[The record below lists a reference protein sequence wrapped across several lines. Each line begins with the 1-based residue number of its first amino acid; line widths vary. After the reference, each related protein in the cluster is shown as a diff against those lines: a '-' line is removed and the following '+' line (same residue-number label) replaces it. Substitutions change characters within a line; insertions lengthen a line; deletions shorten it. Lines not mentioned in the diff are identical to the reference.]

1 MPIPRWRL
9 RFAILAVACAPLH
22 PLLAQSEAEVNA
34 GIKKFTQIYEAVEA
48 NFADRVEADQ
58 VVFKGAIPGML
69 RTLDPHSNF
78 FDPKAYQLLREG
90 QSGHYY
96 GVGMY
101 VGAPE
106 GKVVVMYPFEG
117 SPAFRAGLRPGD
129 AIVSVN
135 DNNTEHATVT
145 DVSGMLK
152 GPKGTP
158 VTITVKRLGSPE
170 PLHFSVVRDNVPRG
184 TVNYAFWMRPG
195 IAYMRIEAFNETTSH
210 EVDQALAHFR
220 KTRSRA

>member
-1 MPIPRWRL
+1 
-9 RFAILAVACAPLH
+9 
-22 PLLAQSEAEVNA
+22 
-34 GIKKFTQIYEAVEA
+34 
-48 NFADRVEADQ
+48 
-58 VVFKGAIPGML
+58 
-69 RTLDPHSNF
+69 
-78 FDPKAYQLLREG
+78 
-90 QSGHYY
+90 
-96 GVGMY
+96 MY

-145 DVSGMLK
+145 EVSGMLK

-158 VTITVKRLGSPE
+158 VTITVKRLGTPE
-170 PLHFSVVRDNVPRG
+170 PMHFSVVRDNVPRG

-210 EVDQALAHFR
+210 EVDRPMAQCPKKR
-220 KTRSRA
+220 MKGIG

>member
-1 MPIPRWRL
+1 MSISRWRL
-9 RFAILAVACAPLH
+9 RVAILAFACDPIH
-22 PLLAQSEAEVNA
+22 PLLAQSEADVNA
-34 GIKKFTQIYEAVEA
+34 GIKKFTQIYEAVES

-78 FDPKAYQLLREG
+78 FDPKAYALLREG

-129 AIVSVN
+129 AITSVN

-145 DVSGMLK
+145 EVSGMLK

-158 VTITVKRLGSPE
+158 VTITVKRLGNTE
-170 PLHFSVVRDNVPRG
+170 PMHFSVVRDNVPRG

-195 IAYMRIEAFNETTSH
+195 IAYMRIEAFN
-210 EVDQALAHFR
+210 
-220 KTRSRA
+220 